1 MSLSLQTFSLIFL
14 SLLIDLYKFLL
25 PIWQSSRQEPLL
37 KHLFYCLGIS
47 FAYSLSSLIFFFS
60 YITAVLPLLQCNDH
74 NQRDGVRARRGTEQE
89 DCQVQS
95 RQVVFRQFSSAGS
108 GMILTGSGSNLLG
121 RPYLIRFQ
129 ANTPESTDS
138 ETLRLRKQQQKG
150 KRYVTAK

>member
-1 MSLSLQTFSLIFL
+1 MAVIS
-14 SLLIDLYKFLL
+14 
-25 PIWQSSRQEPLL
+25 PRAMLL
-37 KHLFYCLGIS
+37 KHLFYCLGS
-47 FAYSLSSLIFFFS
+47 FFCLLSLIINVFFS

-150 KRYVTAK
+150 KRYVPAKSILRNKIYIV